1 MALIDFLR
9 YLLCERTGNDLGI
22 WITDQSGT
30 NSLDNL
36 NRADVCFMDW
46 LWLHNHPEHPY
57 YKFQHFRMNDDR
69 YSDTLRELTE
79 WKAKQNSPESRP

>member
-9 YLLCERTGNDLGI
+9 YLLCERTGNNLGI

-30 NSLDNL
+30 NSIDNL

-46 LWLHNHPEHPY
+46 LWLHDHPEHPY
-57 YKFQHFRMNDDR
+57 YAMVAGRTDPKHPLWGVR
-69 YSDTLRELTE
+69 L
-79 WKAKQNSPESRP
+79 